1 MKKVLGMILLVLTS
15 FVFAGELKISVID
28 KELDFPLEGVK
39 LALESNSK
47 INAVADEDG
56 NAVLN
61 LPDSVS
67 SGKVK
72 ANLPGYKEVVVEF
85 SGIENTLLINM
96 SISDVIEGKEL
107 IVNRNAPEKTE
118 EKVGVSTVMTKEQ
131 MHTTANIGIAEDCM
145 TSVRTLPGISF
156 SGA

>member
-67 SGKVK
+67 SGKATAK
-72 ANLPGYKEVVVEF
+72 AYV
-85 SGIENTLLINM
+85 
-96 SISDVIEGKEL
+96 
-107 IVNRNAPEKTE
+107 
-118 EKVGVSTVMTKEQ
+118 
-131 MHTTANIGIAEDCM
+131 
-145 TSVRTLPGISF
+145 
-156 SGA
+156 